1 MCKISLETWIQLHQK
16 GYKAYLLDSCSRLS
30 AVQRGVATCL
40 RMRRLNNGQ
49 KVDFAEIDAGGGPET
64 GIPLV
69 VALFPRAYAGRTT
82 SLNG

>member
-1 MCKISLETWIQLHQK
+1 M
-16 GYKAYLLDSCSRLS
+16 DSATSERLQGLPSRLTRMP
-30 AVQRGVATCL
+30 AVQRGVAACL